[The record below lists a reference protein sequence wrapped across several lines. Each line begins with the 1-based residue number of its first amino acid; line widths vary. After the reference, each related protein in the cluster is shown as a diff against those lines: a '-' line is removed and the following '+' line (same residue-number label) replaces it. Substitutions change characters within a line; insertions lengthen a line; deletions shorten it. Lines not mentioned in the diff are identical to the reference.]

1 MNPLHIEVLKYIECF
16 YLVHVI
22 IIYESGLHIWTW
34 QTGLGIHGA
43 METLW
48 DVMETIQ
55 VECHGNIMKEN
66 RIEPYK
72 SHLAVDMRIM

>member
-1 MNPLHIEVLKYIECF
+1 MVWTK
-16 YLVHVI
+16 
-22 IIYESGLHIWTW
+22 SGLRIWTW
-34 QTGLGIHGA
+34 QIGLGIYGA

-66 RIEPYK
+66 RI
-72 SHLAVDMRIM
+72 